1 MKKLLPKHT
10 LVALG
15 VSLSIA
21 ASCTSSLAYSQDS
34 ALEHITVQA
43 QKTAQNLQ
51 EVPVAVTAL
60 SGDDLIETVVKD
72 VFDLQN
78 YVPAFGAFQNQSVTN
93 SGFSIRGIGTSSQ
106 NFGFESSVGLYVD
119 GVYRSRQNALINDL
133 VDIAAIEVLRGPQG
147 TLFGKNTAAGAMTL
161 TSVAPSHTDTD
172 GFVEVLAGN
181 DSLLRVSAGASF
193 SLIDD
198 VLAMRISG
206 FKTDGDGYITDA
218 TSGQSL
224 NNKNRSAVKAQWLYT
239 PTENL
244 SVRIIADY
252 GELNERCCGALTWQ
266 NNFQANEISGKFG
279 TDAVLSQPPFN
290 ATIYSTKD
298 FYDFTTSLSQPPL
311 SKMEDKGVS
320 AQIDVALNAQW
331 SLVGITAYRAF
342 DSIDIVDTDFS
353 DADLLTATNDAK
365 QQSFSQELRLHYKS
379 DKIRG
384 LVGAY
389 YFSQNLD
396 LTFNTTTQSE
406 FDSFFSIAGAQLLPL
421 ANAIDGLSAATG
433 GLIAPSGVAAPS
445 NTVFMH
451 TANQEQ
457 DSIALFAQADWLLS
471 DSITLTTG
479 LRFTDEKK
487 SIDGRYTEQG
497 PGIDGLNGDP
507 ESRPNIGAAVTAL
520 NDIGAALITGTAIS
534 PTSLN
539 DLAPFQQPGW
549 GYFFLGSSAV
559 LPRPDLNEEID
570 DSQLTGTVKLAY
582 QPNKN
587 QLIYASLATG
597 YKAGGTN
604 TDRIL
609 PSLDA
614 TFEAEK
620 ARSAEIGLK
629 QDWPEYGV
637 RVNVAAHYSTIKDFQ
652 ATTFTGTGFNLQN
665 AGDIHV
671 KGLELETTWLISANT
686 ELQLNASRTLANFD
700 TFKQGTC
707 WVAYSWH
714 TGIDDPG
721 RASPSDPYCA
731 RDGDRVGFE
740 PQNSFSVLL
749 NHHFSVASYDATISA
764 DYQYTGDVYLDDSND
779 PYKQSGS
786 YEIINARLALHLDEW
801 DSEVIVWARNL
812 LDEEYIA
819 RSGFDVPVQEGKIM
833 AYAGAPRTFGVSV
846 RKRF

>member
-1 MKKLLPKHT
+1 MNKLLSQQNQD
-10 LVALG
+10 ALIVVLAVTAG
-15 VSLSIA
+15 
-21 ASCTSSLAYSQDS
+21 CTSTLANSQE
-34 ALEHITVQA
+34 ATLEHIIVQA
-43 QKTAQNLQ
+43 QKTSQNLQ

-60 SGDDLIETVVKD
+60 SGDDLVETVVKD

-133 VDIAAIEVLRGPQG
+133 VDIESIEVLRGPQG

-161 TSVAPSHTDTD
+161 TSVAPSHTERD

-181 DSLLRVSAGASF
+181 DALLRISAGTSF

-198 VLAMRISG
+198 VLAMRVSG

-224 NNKNRSAVKAQWLYT
+224 NNKNRSAIKAQWLYT
-239 PTENL
+239 P
-244 SVRIIADY
+244 SDDVRVRIIADY

-266 NNFQANEISGKFG
+266 NNFQANDVPGKFG
-279 TDAVLSQPPFN
+279 TDALLSQAPFN
-290 ATIYSTKD
+290 ATIYGKD
-298 FYDFTTSLSQPPL
+298 DYYDFSTALSQPPI
-311 SKMEDKGVS
+311 SKMEDKGLS
-320 AQIDVALNAQW
+320 AQIDVALDDQW
-331 SLVGITAYRAF
+331 SLVSISAYRAF
-342 DSIDIVDTDFS
+342 DSLDIVDTDFS
-353 DADLLTATNDAK
+353 DADLLMATNDAE

-379 DKIRG
+379 DKVRG

-389 YFSQNLD
+389 YFSQNLN
-396 LTFNTTTQSE
+396 LSFNTTTQSD
-406 FDSFFSIAGAQLLPL
+406 FATFFSIASAELLPL

-433 GLIAPSGVAAPS
+433 GLIAPSAAPAPS
-445 NTVFMH
+445 NTAFMH

-471 DSITLTTG
+471 DSFTLTTG
-479 LRFTDEKK
+479 LRFTDEEK
-487 SIDGRYTEQG
+487 SIVGSYTEQG
-497 PGIDGLNGDP
+497 PDIDGLGR
-507 ESRPNIGAAVTAL
+507 RPNIADTLTAL
-520 NDIGAALITGTAIS
+520 DNIGTGLSTSGAIDS
-534 PTSLN
+534 TLLN
-539 DLAPFQQPGW
+539 ALAPFQQAGW
-549 GYFFLGSSAV
+549 GYFFLGSAAV
-559 LPRPDLNEEID
+559 LPRPDLNESID

-582 QPNKN
+582 HSSKN
-587 QLIYASLATG
+587 QLIYASFATG

-604 TDRIL
+604 TDRIS

-614 TFEAEK
+614 TFNAEK
-620 ARSAEIGLK
+620 ARSAEVGLK
-629 QDWPEYGV
+629 QEWPNYGL

-686 ELQLNASRTLANFD
+686 EFHLNAARTLANFD

-721 RASPSDPYCA
+721 RASPTEPFCA

-740 PQNSFSVLL
+740 PQNSFSAML
-749 NHHFSVASYDATISA
+749 NHHFSVASYNAMISA

-779 PYKQSGS
+779 PYKQSDS
-786 YEIINARLALHLDEW
+786 FKIINARLSLQLDEW
-801 DSEVIVWARNL
+801 DTEVIVWARNL
-812 LDEEYIA
+812 FDEQYIA

-833 AYAGAPRTFGVSV
+833 AYPGAPRSYGVSV